1 MQRWTQIFFDGI
13 EAAIAIRFLRAGNIL
28 VLDNAANHTG
38 KGNTVLKN
46 WLWEEHSA
54 VVLFLPAQALE
65 WNPIELTW
73 NCLTQRLKYFNLSNV
88 TVSHH
93 VVESAATILES
104 ITCDKIYCCCE
115 NSGVFNLHSHK

>member
-1 MQRWTQIFFDGI
+1 M
-13 EAAIAIRFLRAGNIL
+13 RAENIL

-73 NCLTQRLKYFNLSNV
+73 NCLTQWLKYFDLSNV
-88 TVSHH
+88 TGSHH
-93 VVESAATILES
+93 IVESAATILES
-104 ITCDKIYCCCE
+104 ITRDKIYCCYE
-115 NSGVFNLHSHK
+115 KSDVIDLHSHK